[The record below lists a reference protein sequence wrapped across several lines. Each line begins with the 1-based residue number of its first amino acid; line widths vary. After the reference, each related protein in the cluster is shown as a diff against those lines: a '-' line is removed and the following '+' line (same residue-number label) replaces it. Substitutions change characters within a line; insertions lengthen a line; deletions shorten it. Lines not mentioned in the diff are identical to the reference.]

1 LVIPN
6 PLRTFPMLMKQTEMM
21 DIEILADRWEEE
33 QAILKQLA
41 VEDLVTQGEVRIFNN
56 VNDELPF

>member
-1 LVIPN
+1 MVIPN

>member
-1 LVIPN
+1 
-6 PLRTFPMLMKQTEMM
+6 M

-33 QAILKQLA
+33 QAILKQLT

>member
-1 LVIPN
+1 
-6 PLRTFPMLMKQTEMM
+6 M

-33 QAILKQLA
+33 QAILKQLT
-41 VEDLVTQGEVRIFNN
+41 VEDLVTQGEICIFNN

>member
-1 LVIPN
+1 MIV
-6 PLRTFPMLMKQTEMM
+6 

-41 VEDLVTQGEVRIFNN
+41 AEELVTQGEVYTFTE

>member
-1 LVIPN
+1 
-6 PLRTFPMLMKQTEMM
+6 MLMKQTEMM

>member
-1 LVIPN
+1 MIV
-6 PLRTFPMLMKQTEMM
+6 

-41 VEDLVTQGEVRIFNN
+41 TEDWVTQGEVCIFNE